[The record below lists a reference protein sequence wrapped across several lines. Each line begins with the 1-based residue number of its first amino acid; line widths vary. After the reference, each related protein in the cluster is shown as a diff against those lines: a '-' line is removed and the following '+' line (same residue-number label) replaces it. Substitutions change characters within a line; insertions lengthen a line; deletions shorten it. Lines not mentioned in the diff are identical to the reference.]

1 MELRNIKSFIK
12 VAEFE
17 NFSKAAEVLGYA
29 QSTITLQIQQLEQEL
44 VSICSTASASVCCFP
59 KRGAPFFP
67 MRMIWYSWKRKQSK
81 PFPKIPPLQAPCASA
96 RLNLSPAPFCPCFW
110 KNI

>member
-44 VSICSTASASVCCFP
+44 GVNLFDLHRQACAAF
-59 KRGAPFFP
+59 
-67 MRMIWYSWKRKQSK
+67 RKG
-81 PFPKIPPLQAPCASA
+81 A
-96 RLNLSPAPFCPCFW
+96 RLSFLCE
-110 KNI
+110 

>member
-44 VSICSTASASVCCFP
+44 GVNLFDRIG
-59 KRGAPFFP
+59 KRVLLSEKGRAFLSYAND
-67 MRMIWYSWKRKQSK
+67 MVQLEAEAK

>member
-44 VSICSTASASVCCFP
+44 GVNLVRPHRQACAAL
-59 KRGAPFFP
+59 
-67 MRMIWYSWKRKQSK
+67 RKG
-81 PFPKIPPLQAPCASA
+81 A
-96 RLNLSPAPFCPCFW
+96 RLSFLCE
-110 KNI
+110 

>member
-44 VSICSTASASVCCFP
+44 GVNLFDRIGKNVYLTDFGRSLVPYARSAV
-59 KRGAPFFP
+59 A
-67 MRMIWYSWKRKQSK
+67 
-81 PFPKIPPLQAPCASA
+81 AVAA
-96 RLNLSPAPFCPCFW
+96 V
-110 KNI
+110 

>member
-44 VSICSTASASVCCFP
+44 GVNLFDRIGKRVLLSEKGRAFLSYANDMVQLEAEAIETVSENTT
-59 KRGAPFFP
+59 
-67 MRMIWYSWKRKQSK
+67 
-81 PFPKIPPLQAPCASA
+81 LQAPCASA

>member
-44 VSICSTASASVCCFP
+44 GVNLFDRIG
-59 KRGAPFFP
+59 KRVLLSEKGRAFLSYANGNRF
-67 MRMIWYSWKRKQSK
+67 RKYH
-81 PFPKIPPLQAPCASA
+81 PY
-96 RLNLSPAPFCPCFW
+96 RHPAHRHD
-110 KNI
+110 

>member
-29 QSTITLQIQQLEQEL
+29 QSTITLQIQQ
-44 VSICSTASASVCCFP
+44 
-59 KRGAPFFP
+59 
-67 MRMIWYSWKRKQSK
+67 QSK